1 MGKTPY
7 VEFLELQL
15 RRRSLTFDVEVQ
27 LVMTHHRAAASL
39 EQNQISHLRQHA
51 RLSTAVL
58 KETDFLKGNSTH

>member
-27 LVMTHHRAAASL
+27 LVMKHHRAEFGAKS
-39 EQNQISHLRQHA
+39 NQS
-51 RLSTAVL
+51 S
-58 KETDFLKGNSTH
+58 